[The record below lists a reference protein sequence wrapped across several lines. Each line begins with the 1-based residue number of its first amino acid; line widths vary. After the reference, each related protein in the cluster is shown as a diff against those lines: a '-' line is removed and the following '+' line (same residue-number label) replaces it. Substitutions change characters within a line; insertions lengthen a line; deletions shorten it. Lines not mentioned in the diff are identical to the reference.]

1 MTKTAIITGASGGI
15 GRATALRF
23 LEAGWNVGLLARSKD
38 KLSSVAKGH
47 ANALPLVC
55 DVRDEGQVI
64 AAFDAVADRFGQIDF
79 LFNNAGNNIA
89 AAHIADISLVD
100 WKSVVDVNLTGA
112 FLCAREAFRRMRDQT
127 PRGGRIVNNGSI
139 SAHVPRPGSVAYT
152 STKHAITGLTKT
164 LSLDGRSLGISCGQ
178 IDIGN
183 AGTEMTQRMKVGI
196 PQADGSVRAEP
207 TMDVGHV
214 ADAVLHMANL
224 PPDANILF
232 MTIMANTMP
241 YVGRG

>member
-23 LEAGWNVGLLARSKD
+23 LEAGWNVGLLARSED
-38 KLSSVAKGH
+38 KLASVAKGH
-47 ANALPLVC
+47 DRALPVTC
-55 DVRDEGQVI
+55 DVSNEDQVI
-64 AAFDAVADRFGQIDF
+64 AAFAAVADRFGRIDF
-79 LFNNAGNNIA
+79 LFNNAGSGA
-89 AAHIADISLVD
+89 PAAHIADISLAD
-100 WKSVVDVNLTGA
+100 WQRVVDVNLTGS

-139 SAHVPRPGSVAYT
+139 SAHTPRPGSVPYT

-164 LSLDGRSLGISCGQ
+164 LSLDGRGLGISCGQ

-183 AGTEMTQRMKVGI
+183 AGTEMTQQMKAGI
-196 PQADGSVRAEP
+196 LQADGSVRAEP
-207 TMDVGHV
+207 VMDVRHV
-214 ADAVLHMANL
+214 ADAVLNMASL
-224 PPDANILF
+224 PPDANVLF

>member
-1 MTKTAIITGASGGI
+1 MTQTAIITGASGGI

-23 LEAGWNVGLLARSKD
+23 LEAGWNVALLARSGD
-38 KLSSVAKGH
+38 KLVRVAKGRDR
-47 ANALPLVC
+47 ALPVVC
-55 DVRDEGQVI
+55 DVSNEDQVI
-64 AAFDAVADRFGQIDF
+64 AAFAAVADRFGRVDF
-79 LFNNAGNNIA
+79 LFNNAGNNIP
-89 AAHIADISLVD
+89 AAHIADISLAD
-100 WKSVVDVNLTGA
+100 WQRVVDVNLTGC
-112 FLCAREAFRRMRDQT
+112 FLCAREAFRRMRDQS

-183 AGTEMTQRMKVGI
+183 AGTEMTQRMQIGI
-196 PQADGSVRAEP
+196 PQADGGVRTEP
-207 TMDVGHV
+207 TFDVGHV
-214 ADAVLHMANL
+214 AGAVLHMATL
-224 PPDANILF
+224 PPDANILS

>member
-1 MTKTAIITGASGGI
+1 MTQTAIITGASGGI

-23 LEAGWNVGLLARSKD
+23 LEAGWNVGLLARSED
-38 KLSSVAKGH
+38 KLARVAEGH
-47 ANALPLVC
+47 DKALAVVC
-55 DVRDEGQVI
+55 DVSKEDQVI
-64 AAFDAVADRFGQIDF
+64 AAFDAVAARFGRIDF
-79 LFNNAGNNIA
+79 LFNNAGNNIPP
-89 AAHIADISLVD
+89 AHIADISLAD
-100 WKSVVDVNLTGA
+100 WQKVVDVNLTGC
-112 FLCAREAFRRMRDQT
+112 FLCAREAFRRMRDQS

-139 SAHVPRPGSVAYT
+139 SAHVPRPGSVPYT

-164 LSLDGRSLGISCGQ
+164 LSLDGRSLDISCGQ

-183 AGTEMTQRMKVGI
+183 AGTEMTQRMQIGM
-196 PQADGSVRAEP
+196 PQADGSVRPEP

-214 ADAVLHMANL
+214 ADSVLHMASL
-224 PPDANILF
+224 PPDANVLF

>member
-15 GRATALRF
+15 GRATAERF

-38 KLSSVAKGH
+38 KLSDVAKGH

-55 DVRDEGQVI
+55 DVSDEDQVI
-64 AAFDAVADRFGQIDF
+64 AAFGAVAARFGRIDF
-79 LFNNAGNNIA
+79 LFNNAGNNVP
-89 AAHIADISLVD
+89 AAHIADISLAD
-100 WKSVVDVNLTGA
+100 WQKVVDVNLTGA
-112 FLCAREAFRRMRDQT
+112 FLCAREAFRHMRDQS
-127 PRGGRIVNNGSI
+127 PQGGRIVNNGSI
-139 SAHVPRPGSVAYT
+139 SAHAPRPGSVPYT

-164 LSLDGRSLGISCGQ
+164 LSLDGRGLDISCGQ

-183 AGTEMTQRMKVGI
+183 AGTEMTERMKAGI
-196 PQADGSVRAEP
+196 TQADGSVRAEP

-214 ADAVLHMANL
+214 ADAVLNMANL